1 MERSREQNEPTR
13 TPSDGPDALPG
24 AGAPVVLY
32 VCTTGYGDAAG
43 IMVRLRDYAL
53 ARSWRVV
60 AEYIDRNGID
70 TEEWRP
76 GFRAAKA
83 VFERRDA
90 QLLVTRYPSMAAG
103 LESERA
109 ALDTWLARRGAA
121 LHTTWVPSVTDPGP
135 ASLWCHYC
143 SKQVEEGAAQLVGD
157 VEGRKTHACAVCVVS
172 YRIIPFDQHP
182 AGSDGRPR
190 YRDRQPFA
198 PRSR

>member
-1 MERSREQNEPTR
+1 
-13 TPSDGPDALPG
+13 
-24 AGAPVVLY
+24 
-32 VCTTGYGDAAG
+32 
-43 IMVRLRDYAL
+43 MVGLRNYAL

-60 AEYIDRNGID
+60 AEYIDRNGIT

-83 VFERRDA
+83 VVERRDA

-109 ALDTWLARRGAA
+109 ALVAWLALRGAA
-121 LHTTWVPSVTDPGP
+121 LHTTWVPSVRDPEP
-135 ASLWCHYC
+135 ATRWCHYC
-143 SKQVEEGAAQLVGD
+143 SNEVSEGAAKLVGD
-157 VEGRKTHACAVCVVS
+157 VEGRKTYACAVCVVS
-172 YRIIPFDQHP
+172 YRIIPIAEHP
-182 AGSDGRPR
+182 DGTDGRPR